1 MPRKEIKHR
10 KIGQTIKKS
19 FLVEESIKIWTKY
32 PLREVMDAISEAL
45 KIGLDQLIEKR
56 IEGRIHYW
64 QESHLDDIMGL
75 FPLSY

>member
-1 MPRKEIKHR
+1 MPRKEIKHG

-32 PLREVMDAISEAL
+32 PLKEMMDAISKAL
-45 KIGLDQLIEKR
+45 RIGLDQLFEKR
-56 IEGRIHYW
+56 IEGRSHYW
-64 QESHLDDIMGL
+64 QESQPDDIIGL